1 MELSRK
7 SREAL
12 PYLIVLGIAV
22 WFFYVASHIAYTSIP
37 NQMGPDRWPKMISAT
52 LAVISAFEVLRRLLT
67 PAPAE
72 TKINEEALED
82 HLVHP
87 TQTHVPEVMGAVGAT
102 IVYLLMLDHTGFAAS
117 TLIYSACLMWLG
129 GFRRPGIIA
138 LCACGLTILFCF
150 IFMKLIFVALPLGQG
165 PFEKISLALM
175 SFVGVH

>member
-12 PYLIVLGIAV
+12 PYLVVFGVAV
-22 WFFYVASHIAYTSIP
+22 WLFYVASHIVYTSIP
-37 NQMGPDRWPKMISAT
+37 DQMGPDRWPRMISGA
-52 LAVISAFEVLRRLLT
+52 LAIISGFEILRRFLVT
-67 PAPAE
+67 APVKTE
-72 TKINEEALED
+72 TEEETIED

-87 TQTHVPEVMGAVGAT
+87 KQTHIPEVLGAVGAT
-102 IVYLLMLDHTGFAAS
+102 VVYLLMLDHTGFAVS
-117 TLIYSACLMWLG
+117 TVVYSSCLMWLG

-138 LCACGLTILFCF
+138 LCASGLTLLFCF